1 MIEPTTERTIPATCN
16 ARQNPL
22 GHTFTMGSPRPLR
35 CVIVDDNAAFIYTAS
50 RSLDREG
57 IAVVGVASDIAEAV
71 RVVASLKPDVTIV
84 DVYLGAE
91 SGFDLA
97 EQLAGGSDASPVILT
112 STHSEQDLADM
123 ITTSSALGFV
133 SKVALSPDAIRDI
146 LGRT

>member
-1 MIEPTTERTIPATCN
+1 MAIAAFPASCN
-16 ARQNPL
+16 ACQPAL
-22 GHTFTMGSPRPLR
+22 GHTLNMGFSRPLR

-50 RSLDREG
+50 RFLDRQG
-57 IAVVGVASDIAEAV
+57 IAVVGVASNIAEAV

-97 EQLAGGSDASPVILT
+97 EQLADGSDASPVILT

-123 ITTSSALGFV
+123 IATSPALGFV

-146 LGRT
+146 LERT